1 MAVVHWPESVLEV
14 LSELPERERD
24 VILEKVTLL
33 ERFPR
38 MFPVRM
44 KGRFR
49 NHRWILARNWIVFY
63 RVSEETVYVR
73 GLWPARIPSRGVQQ
87 SAAEVS
93 DTRTGKSMRSSVL
106 AVPRQ

>member
-38 MFPVRM
+38 RVPVRM

-49 NHRWILARNWIVFY
+49 NHRWFLAQNWIVFY
-63 RVSEETVYVR
+63 RVSDDAVYIR
-73 GLWPARIPSRGVQQ
+73 GLWPARIP
-87 SAAEVS
+87 
-93 DTRTGKSMRSSVL
+93 
-106 AVPRQ
+106 